1 LDDKLEKLLMYSVD
15 DLFSKITGCRE
26 KGGLCK
32 PFGTPLSLT
41 EHSSLT
47 TVVEKADTQCP
58 THFSL
63 SRAYIHV
70 GRNPMEW
77 PRQQNQST
85 RVNIQWFVRIMCA
98 DTWIIECANP
108 FDKPLF

>member
-1 LDDKLEKLLMYSVD
+1 MMYSVD

-26 KGGLCK
+26 KGG
-32 PFGTPLSLT
+32 SLQT
-41 EHSSLT
+41 LWK
-47 TVVEKADTQCP
+47 TVVVNRTLFFDNCCRKAATQCP

-70 GRNPMEW
+70 GRNPVEW
-77 PRQQNQST
+77 PPRQQNQST